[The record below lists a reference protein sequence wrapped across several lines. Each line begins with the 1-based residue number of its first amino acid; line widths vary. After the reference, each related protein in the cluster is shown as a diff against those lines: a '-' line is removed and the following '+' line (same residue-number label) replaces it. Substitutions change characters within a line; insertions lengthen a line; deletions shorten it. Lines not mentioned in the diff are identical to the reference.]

1 MATSKSSDAKTTT
14 AEPSPARKH
23 VGDLIKNFRSRA
35 GLTRQDVGDRLLI
48 SESLAGAYERGE
60 RIPTSSFLQDADAVL
75 DARGALRSCI
85 ALMDDEKYPRTFV
98 GWVRLEKIASSI
110 SAYENMFFPG
120 LLQTE
125 EYIQALYEERVPQ
138 FSEAEIQKHVEARLE
153 RQAVLSRD
161 PLPIVAY
168 VIEESVLQ
176 RPIGGKTVLR
186 NQLLHVLECMQTMN
200 HLMVQVMP
208 TGRTAHAGLTGPFQ
222 LASTPDGRNWGY
234 DEGQVGGT
242 LISKPQQV
250 NQLIDRFGKLR
261 AQSLT
266 PWESAELIERM
277 ADQL

>member
-1 MATSKSSDAKTTT
+1 MATSKPSEVNA
-14 AEPSPARKH
+14 AQPSPARRH
-23 VGDLIKNFRSRA
+23 VGDLIRNFRSRA

-60 RIPTSSFLQDADAVL
+60 RIPTTSFLKDADGVL
-75 DARGALRSCI
+75 DARGALKSCI
-85 ALMDDEKYPRTFV
+85 PLMEDEKYPRTFV
-98 GWVRLEKIASSI
+98 GWVRLEKIASSV

-176 RPIGGKTVLR
+176 RPIGGKSVLR
-186 NQLLHVLECMQTMN
+186 NQMLHLLKCTQTMN

-208 TGRTAHAGLTGPFQ
+208 TVRTAHAGMQGAFA

-234 DEGQVGGT
+234 EEGQCEGT

-250 NQLIDRFGKLR
+250 NQLIDRFGMLR
-261 AQSLT
+261 AQALT

>member
-1 MATSKSSDAKTTT
+1 MAANKSSDAN
-14 AEPSPARKH
+14 AAQPSPARRH
-23 VGDLIKNFRSRA
+23 VGDLIRNFRSRA
-35 GLTRQDVGDRLLI
+35 GMTRQEMGDRLLI

-60 RIPTSSFLQDADAVL
+60 RIPTTSFLTDSDGVL
-75 DARGALRSCI
+75 DARGALKSCI
-85 ALMDDEKYPRTFV
+85 PLMEDEKYPRTFV

-138 FSEAEIQKHVEARLE
+138 FSEAEIEKHVEARLE

-176 RPIGGKTVLR
+176 RPIGGKSVLR
-186 NQLLHVLECMQTMN
+186 NQMLHVLKCMQTMN

-208 TGRTAHAGLTGPFQ
+208 TARTAHAGLNGPIK
-222 LASTPDGRNWGY
+222 LISTPDGRNWAY
-234 DEGQVGGT
+234 EEGHSGGT
-242 LISKPQQV
+242 LISNPQQV
-250 NQLIDRFGKLR
+250 NQHIDRFGKLR
-261 AQSLT
+261 AQALT

-277 ADQL
+277 ADRL

>member
-1 MATSKSSDAKTTT
+1 M
-14 AEPSPARKH
+14 
-23 VGDLIKNFRSRA
+23 
-35 GLTRQDVGDRLLI
+35 GDRLLI

-60 RIPTSSFLQDADAVL
+60 RIPTTSFLTDSDGVL
-75 DARGALRSCI
+75 DARGALKSCI
-85 ALMDDEKYPRTFV
+85 PLMEDEKYPRTFV

-138 FSEAEIQKHVEARLE
+138 FSEAEIEKHVEARLE

-176 RPIGGKTVLR
+176 RPIGGKSVLR
-186 NQLLHVLECMQTMN
+186 NQMLHVLKCMQTMN

-208 TGRTAHAGLTGPFQ
+208 TARTAHAGLNGPIK
-222 LASTPDGRNWGY
+222 LISTPDGRNWAY
-234 DEGQVGGT
+234 EEGHSGGT
-242 LISKPQQV
+242 LISNPQQV
-250 NQLIDRFGKLR
+250 NQHIDRFGKLR
-261 AQSLT
+261 AQALT

-277 ADQL
+277 ADRL

>member
-1 MATSKSSDAKTTT
+1 MATSKPSEVNA
-14 AEPSPARKH
+14 AQPSPARRH
-23 VGDLIKNFRSRA
+23 VGDLIRNFRSRA

-60 RIPTSSFLQDADAVL
+60 RIPTTSFLKDADGVL
-75 DARGALRSCI
+75 DARGALKSCI
-85 ALMDDEKYPRTFV
+85 PLMEDEKYPRTFV
-98 GWVRLEKIASSI
+98 GWVRLEKIASSV
-110 SAYENMFFPG
+110 SAYENMTFPG

-138 FSEAEIQKHVEARLE
+138 LSEAEIQKNVEARLE

-161 PLPIVAY
+161 PLPIVAF

-176 RPIGGKTVLR
+176 RPIGGKSVLR
-186 NQLLHVLECMQTMN
+186 NQMLHVLKCTQAMN

-208 TGRTAHAGLTGPFQ
+208 TPRTAHAGLHGPFQ
-222 LASTPDGRNWGY
+222 LASTPDGRNWAY
-234 DEGQVGGT
+234 DEGQTGGT

-250 NQLIDRFGKLR
+250 NQLIDRFGMLR
-261 AQSLT
+261 AQALT

>member
-1 MATSKSSDAKTTT
+1 MATSRPSEVNA
-14 AEPSPARKH
+14 AQPSPARRH
-23 VGDLIKNFRSRA
+23 VGDLIRNFRSRA

-60 RIPTSSFLQDADAVL
+60 RIPTTSFLKDADGVL
-75 DARGALRSCI
+75 DARGALKSCI
-85 ALMDDEKYPRTFV
+85 PLMEDEKYPRTFV
-98 GWVRLEKIASSI
+98 GWVRLEKIASSV

-176 RPIGGKTVLR
+176 RPIGGRSVLR
-186 NQLLHVLECMQTMN
+186 NQMLHVLKCMQTMH

-208 TGRTAHAGLTGPFQ
+208 TDRTAHAGLNGPFQ
-222 LASTPDGRNWGY
+222 LASMPDGRNWGY
-234 DEGQVGGT
+234 DEAQAGGT

-250 NQLIDRFGKLR
+250 NQLTDRFGKLR
-261 AQSLT
+261 AQALT

>member
-1 MATSKSSDAKTTT
+1 MAASKSSDANT
-14 AEPSPARKH
+14 AQQPSPARKH
-23 VGDLIKNFRSRA
+23 VGDLIRNFRSRA

-60 RIPTSSFLQDADAVL
+60 RIPTSSFLKDADAVL
-75 DARGALRSCI
+75 DARGALKSCI
-85 ALMDDEKYPRTFV
+85 PLMDDEKYPRTFV

-186 NQLLHVLECMQTMN
+186 NQLLHVLKCMQTMH

-208 TGRTAHAGLTGPFQ
+208 TERTAHAGLNGPIA
-222 LASTPDGRNWGY
+222 LLSTPDGRNWAY
-234 DEGQVGGT
+234 EDGQGGGT

-250 NQLIDRFGKLR
+250 NQMIDRFGMLR
-261 AQSLT
+261 AQALT

-277 ADQL
+277 ADRL

>member
-1 MATSKSSDAKTTT
+1 MAANKSSDAN
-14 AEPSPARKH
+14 AAQPSPARRH
-23 VGDLIKNFRSRA
+23 VGDLIRNFRSRA
-35 GLTRQDVGDRLLI
+35 GMTRQEMGDRLLI

-60 RIPTSSFLQDADAVL
+60 RIPTTSFLTDSDGVL
-75 DARGALRSCI
+75 DARGALKSCI
-85 ALMDDEKYPRTFV
+85 PLMEDEKYPRTFV

-138 FSEAEIQKHVEARLE
+138 FSEAEIEKHVEARLE

-176 RPIGGKTVLR
+176 RPIGGKSVLR
-186 NQLLHVLECMQTMN
+186 NQMLHVLKCMQTTN

-208 TGRTAHAGLTGPFQ
+208 TARTAHAGLNGPIK
-222 LASTPDGRNWGY
+222 LISTPDGRNWAY
-234 DEGQVGGT
+234 EEGHGGGT
-242 LISKPQQV
+242 LISNPQQV
-250 NQLIDRFGKLR
+250 NQHIDRFGKLR
-261 AQSLT
+261 AQALT

-277 ADQL
+277 ADRL